1 MRNLIIAGALLFFMA
16 GQSFILAQDKKTPS
30 EPIPIITDTAT
41 KKVTPEWFSFTGE
54 IGDFVVLTFD
64 DGPFRS
70 AFRRDIASGGQ
81 ANSNGWVDH
90 TGIILDILKR
100 ENIPAT
106 FFILGFQLDTVQ
118 VNTGETYQKYCQWL
132 GRMFVEGHTVGIHD
146 RRHIQYYKQSKKDL
160 DASFAYTKSRVREI
174 CGREMSCYV
183 RSPGG
188 TISRESAQYLKQN
201 GYKHVFWNINSEP
214 EQYMKPKDI
223 LNIIIRDLNWG
234 KRGIIMMHDRNASA
248 YLDELLRF
256 LKANRIKVI
265 TLEEWERR
273 YGLPATPQTAQK
285 VKFK

>member
-1 MRNLIIAGALLFFMA
+1 MRNLIIAGALLFFMS
-16 GQSFILAQDKKTPS
+16 GQSLILALDKKAP
-30 EPIPIITDTAT
+30 PAPMPIITDTA
-41 KKVTPEWFSFTGE
+41 KEKATPEWFSYTDE

-64 DGPFRS
+64 DGPFR
-70 AFRRDIASGGQ
+70 Q
-81 ANSNGWVDH
+81 ANGKGKVDH

-100 ENIPAT
+100 ENLKAV

-132 GRMFVEGHTVGIHD
+132 DRMFTEGHTVAIHD
-146 RRHIQYYKQSKKDL
+146 RRHIQYYKQSKNEL

-174 CGREMSCYV
+174 CGQELSCYV

-188 TISRESAQYLKQN
+188 SVSRESAQYLKQN
-201 GYKHVFWNINSEP
+201 GYKHIFWHINSEP
-214 EQYMKPKDI
+214 EQYMKPSEI
-223 LNIIIRDLNWG
+223 LNIIIRDLNRG

-248 YLDELLRF
+248 YLDELLRY

-273 YGLPATPQTAQK
+273 YGLPATPYTGQK
-285 VKFK
+285 VKFE